1 MTQPAGTATGTATS
15 TGDPAGATVTVT
27 GTDPNASVGTDAN
40 KPKASDGLERD
51 LHKERQK
58 SQKLAEE
65 LEALKT
71 ANMTEAEKAVKERD
85 TLKTE
90 NIELKRVNKRQ
101 ELALKMGLPWS
112 IGKRITGD
120 TDEEMKADAE
130 ELRKE
135 FVKDDKGNASTRA
148 KETGRK
154 PETTNDAGK
163 TGNQT
168 GRSDP
173 NELLRNLYR
182 SR

>member
-1 MTQPAGTATGTATS
+1 MTQPAGTATGT
-15 TGDPAGATVTVT
+15 GDPAGATGTAT
-27 GTDPNASVGTDAN
+27 ATDPNASTSTDADG

-58 SQKLAEE
+58 SQQLAKE
-65 LEALKT
+65 LDELKT
-71 ANMTEAEKAVKERD
+71 ANLSDAEKAVKERD

-90 NIELKRVNKRQ
+90 NGELKKVNKRQ
-101 ELALKMGLPWS
+101 ELALKLGLPWS

-135 FVKDDKGNASTRA
+135 FVKDDKGNSTTRSR
-148 KETGRK
+148 ETGRK

-168 GRSDP
+168 GKSDP
-173 NELLRNLYR
+173 NQLLRDLYN